1 MTMANITFR
10 AMGSTITAL
19 IEAGTPAAE
28 AALARLP
35 LQFERWE
42 QTLSRFRPDSELNRL
57 NRAGGQPLRVSPTL
71 WAVLKSALRAAQVS
85 NGLVTPAL
93 LAALEE
99 AGYDRSFEQL
109 AELATSP
116 PALHRRSPPS
126 LDLAAIRFDRRRQA
140 VTLPPGLRLDLGG
153 IAKGWAATRAA
164 RELAAFGPALV
175 DAGGDI
181 AVQGRRTER
190 RPWPVGVADPL
201 HEGALLGVVQLA
213 GGAVATSG
221 RDYRRWMQDGRLRH
235 HILDPRTGQPAQST
249 VLTATVTAPDGPAAE
264 MAAKCALILG
274 PDAGPRWLDTRP
286 ELAGLLVLE
295 SGALVPS
302 RRWLPRWEPYGEATA
317 AGETARQSHD
327 QCKGDIQ

>member
-1 MTMANITFR
+1 
-10 AMGSTITAL
+10 
-19 IEAGTPAAE
+19 
-28 AALARLP
+28 LP

-57 NRAGGQPLRVSPTL
+57 NRAGGQPYRVSPTL
-71 WAVLKSALRAAQVS
+71 WAVLKSALHAAQES

-93 LAALEE
+93 LAALED

-109 AELATSP
+109 TESAALP
-116 PALHRRSPPS
+116 PALHHRLHQS
-126 LDLAAIRFDRRRQA
+126 LDLAAIRFDGRRRA

-181 AVQGRRTER
+181 AVQGLRPAR

-201 HEGALLGVVQLA
+201 HAGALLGVVQLA
-213 GGAVATSG
+213 DGAVATSG
-221 RDYRRWMQDGRLRH
+221 QDYRRWMRGGQWLH
-235 HILDPRTGQPAQST
+235 HILDPRTGRPAQSA
-249 VLTATVTAPDGPAAE
+249 VLTATVTADDGPTAE

-274 PDAGPRWLDTRP
+274 PDAGLRWLDARP
-286 ELAGLLVLE
+286 TLAGLLVLE
-295 SGALVPS
+295 SGALIPS
-302 RRWLPRWEPYGEATA
+302 RRWLPRWEPYSEAATA
-317 AGETARQSHD
+317 GECARQNQD
-327 QCKGDIQ
+327 QSAGDIR

>member
-1 MTMANITFR
+1 MANITFR

-35 LQFERWE
+35 RQFERWE

-57 NRAGGQPLRVSPTL
+57 NRAGGQPFRVSPTL
-71 WAVLKSALRAAQVS
+71 WAVLKSALCAAQES

-93 LAALEE
+93 LAALED
-99 AGYDRSFEQL
+99 AGYDRSFELL
-109 AELATSP
+109 AEMATP
-116 PALHRRSPPS
+116 LPALHRRLHQSPE
-126 LDLAAIRFDRRRQA
+126 LTAIQLDRRRRA

-181 AVQGRRTER
+181 AVQGRRIER

-201 HEGALLGVVQLA
+201 HEGALLGVVQMA
-213 GGAVATSG
+213 DGAVATSG
-221 RDYRRWMQDGRLRH
+221 RDYRRWMQGGRWLH
-235 HILDPRTGQPAQST
+235 HILDPRTGQPAQSA

-274 PDAGPRWLDTRP
+274 PDAGLRWLDARP

-295 SGALVPS
+295 SGVLMPS
-302 RRWLPRWEPYGEATA
+302 RRWLPCWEPYGEATTA
-317 AGETARQSHD
+317 VDLARQSQD
-327 QCKGDIQ
+327 QLTGDIR